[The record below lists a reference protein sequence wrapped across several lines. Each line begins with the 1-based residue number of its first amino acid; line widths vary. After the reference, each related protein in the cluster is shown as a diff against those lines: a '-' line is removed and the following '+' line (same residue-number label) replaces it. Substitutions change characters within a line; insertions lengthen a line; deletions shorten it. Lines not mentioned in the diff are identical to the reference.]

1 MESIDITIIGG
12 GCNGLATGLA
22 LAKEYPEKTI
32 AIFEKQKYLGEEQ
45 SGHNSGVKHSG
56 IFYHPGSLKARLCV
70 RGNELLGRFT
80 QEHQVAAK
88 DVGKLTVAAT
98 LDDLPKL
105 NELEERAHRN
115 EVPGVK
121 RLTRE
126 EIKEYEPNV
135 DAVAALY
142 TPSTGIV
149 NAAEYVNKL
158 ESLVNEKQGMILKR
172 AIVTGVRSQED
183 EFVLS
188 VDQDGQKYD
197 FASGM
202 VINAAGLFAD
212 EVGRMINPDFP
223 YQIKPLK
230 GEYLKFSKKK
240 RADLYVRGLN
250 VYPVPKDIPNLFD
263 QWGKPKEMSGTHL
276 TSVFEYD
283 AQGRAVVGNTVLVGP
298 LSHVV
303 KDKRNY
309 DHERTDPR
317 DYHQDIVKFFPGLR
331 VEDLE
336 FEQVGIQ
343 AKLIG
348 YDDFVIERDT
358 KHPQAIHLIAD
369 SPGFTSSLAI
379 AEYIVNM
386 LRNGQ
391 IDC

>member
-56 IFYHPGSLKARLCV
+56 IFYHPGSLKAKLCV
-70 RGNELLGRFT
+70 QGNELLGKFT
-80 QEHQVAAK
+80 QEHQVAAQ

-98 LDDLPKL
+98 LDDIPKL
-105 NELEERAHRN
+105 HELEARVRQN

-121 RLTRE
+121 RLTRA

-158 ESLVNEKQGMILKR
+158 ESLVNRTQGMILKR
-172 AIVTGVRSQED
+172 AVVTNVRARGD

-188 VDQDGQKYD
+188 INQEGEQYEIT
-197 FASGM
+197 SNL

-230 GEYLKFSKKK
+230 GEYMKFSKKK
-240 RADLYVRGLN
+240 RADLYVRELN
-250 VYPVPKDIPNLFD
+250 VYPVPKDIPDMYD
-263 QWGKPKEMSGTHL
+263 QWGKLKEMSGTHL

-283 AQGRAVVGNTVLVGP
+283 TQGKAVVGSTVLVGP

-303 KDKRNY
+303 KDKKNY
-309 DHERTDPR
+309 EHERTDPR
-317 DYHQDIVKFFPGLR
+317 EYHRDIIQFFPGLG
-331 VEDLE
+331 VDDLE
-336 FEQVGIQ
+336 FDQVGIQ
-343 AKLIG
+343 AKIVG
-348 YDDFVIERDT
+348 YDDFVIERD
-358 KHPQAIHLIAD
+358 KRFPQAIHLIAD

-379 AEYIVNM
+379 AEYIVN
-386 LRNGQ
+386 LLKKE
-391 IDC
+391 

>member
-1 MESIDITIIGG
+1 MNTESIDITIIGG

-32 AIFEKQKYLGEEQ
+32 AIFEKQKFLGEEQ

-56 IFYHPGSLKARLCV
+56 IFYHPGSLKAKLCV
-70 RGNELLGRFT
+70 RGNELLGKFT
-80 QEHQVAAK
+80 QEHRVAAK

-98 LDDLPKL
+98 LDDIPKL
-105 NELEERAHRN
+105 NELEERTRQN
-115 EVPGVK
+115 EVPDVK
-121 RLTRE
+121 RLTRA

-158 ESLVNEKQGMILKR
+158 ESLVNGKQGMILKR
-172 AIVTGVRSQED
+172 AKVTGVSSQGD
-183 EFVLS
+183 KFVLS
-188 VDQDGQKYD
+188 VDQDGQRYE
-197 FASGM
+197 FASRM

-212 EVGRMINPDFP
+212 EVGRMINPEFP
-223 YQIKPLK
+223 FVIKPLK
-230 GEYLKFSKKK
+230 GEYMKFSKKE
-240 RADLYVRGLN
+240 RSSLYLRELN
-250 VYPVPKDIPNLFD
+250 VYPVPKDIPGMVD
-263 QWGKPKEMSGTHL
+263 EWGEPKEMSGTHL

-283 AQGRAVVGNTVLVGP
+283 AQGRAVVGSTVLVGP

-303 KDKRNY
+303 KDKKNY
-309 DHERTDPR
+309 NHERTDPQE
-317 DYHQDIVKFFPGLR
+317 YHKDIVKFFPDLC

-336 FEQVGIQ
+336 LDQVGIQ
-343 AKLIG
+343 AKIVG
-348 YDDFVIERDT
+348 YNDFVIERDT

-379 AEYIVNM
+379 AEYIVNL
-386 LRNGQ
+386 LRN
-391 IDC
+391 C

>member
-32 AIFEKQKYLGEEQ
+32 AIFEKQKFLGEEQ

-70 RGNELLGRFT
+70 RGNELLGKFT
-80 QEHQVAAK
+80 EEHAVAAK
-88 DVGKLTVAAT
+88 NVGKLTVAAT
-98 LDDLPKL
+98 LEDIPKL
-105 NELEERAHRN
+105 HELEERARRN

-121 RLTRE
+121 RLNRE
-126 EIKEYEPNV
+126 EIKKYEPNV

-158 ESLVNEKQGMILKR
+158 EALVNEKQGMILKR
-172 AIVTGVRSQED
+172 AKVTGVRLQGD

-188 VDQDGQKYD
+188 VDQEGENYE
-197 FASGM
+197 FASRM

-212 EVGRMINPDFP
+212 EVGRMINPEFP
-223 YQIKPLK
+223 YVIKPLK
-230 GEYLKFSKKK
+230 GEYMKFSKKA
-240 RADLYVRGLN
+240 RSDIYVRELN
-250 VYPVPKDIPNLFD
+250 VYPVPKDIPGMFD
-263 QWGKPKEMSGTHL
+263 QWGKLKEMSGTHL

-283 AQGRAVVGNTVLVGP
+283 TQGKAVVGNTVLVGP

-309 DHERTDPR
+309 EHEYTDSR
-317 DYHQDIVKFFPGLR
+317 EYHRDIVRFFPGLR
-331 VEDLE
+331 VDDLD
-336 FEQVGIQ
+336 FDQVGIQ
-343 AKLIG
+343 AKIVG
-348 YDDFVIERDT
+348 YDDFVIKRDE
-358 KHPQAIHLIAD
+358 KYHQAIHLIAD

-379 AEYIVNM
+379 AEYVVGLLKN
-386 LRNGQ
+386 
-391 IDC
+391 